1 MLRVDRVIKRS
12 GQEVELQLIRE
23 LNPEVKRDVNEAYRG
38 NGLFLDSYHRVGK
51 YKDKLGFV
59 YYLYI

>member
-1 MLRVDRVIKRS
+1 MLRVDRTINRR
-12 GQEVELQLIRE
+12 GEQVELQLIRE
-23 LNPEVKRDVNEAYRG
+23 LNPEVKRDVNEAYRE
-38 NGLFLDSYHRVGK
+38 NGLTLDNYHRVGK